1 MCIFALRKREVGGNG
16 ERERGGIKKIKKNLG
31 KRKKSLSLHPVRTGN
46 RKEGSD
52 SRRAVKKQEDSNTPL
67 GGKI

>member
-1 MCIFALRKREVGGNG
+1 LHSANAKLAGTERRKEGL
-16 ERERGGIKKIKKNLG
+16 KKIKKDLG

-52 SRRAVKKQEDSNTPL
+52 SRRAVKKKEDSNTPL